1 MRKLELRPV
10 ATSELYEVEQLSAER
25 RTITVGDKTVTVF
38 VFKSWD
44 IHETTMANL
53 RKVLTEKF
61 GENILCIGCSPDAE
75 FEIFE
80 LDPAS

>member
-1 MRKLELRPV
+1 MRKLELRPL

-25 RTITVGDKTVTVF
+25 RTVTVSDKTVTVF
-38 VFKSWD
+38 VFRSWD
-44 IHETTMANL
+44 IREMDIVNL

-61 GENILCIGCSPDAE
+61 GEDILCIGCSPDAD

-80 LDPAS
+80 LDSAS